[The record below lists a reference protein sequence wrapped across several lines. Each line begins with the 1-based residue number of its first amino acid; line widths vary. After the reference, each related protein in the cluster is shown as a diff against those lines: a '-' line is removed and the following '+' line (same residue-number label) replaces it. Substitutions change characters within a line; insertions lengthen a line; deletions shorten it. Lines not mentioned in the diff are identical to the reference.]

1 MSDEPDLIG
10 ARLERLRGAMAA
22 EKEPVEAL
30 LVACAVEDVFHHH
43 SANRQY
49 ISGFTGSSGYALIT
63 PDEARLAVDFR
74 YTEQARAQC
83 PNYEVVELKGKFAD
97 WFPALIRGLGGRK
110 LSLSTPDT
118 SYALLK
124 GIQKAIREMPEGE
137 RPRVAAAPALI
148 ERLRARKDAA
158 ELGALE
164 KAVVI
169 GDQAFEMVAGTLEPG
184 MTEKQ
189 VAWEIEKA
197 ARELGAS
204 GMSFETIV
212 GGGPWGAMPHA
223 FPRDEPLPAHQ
234 PIVIDMGVIYEGYC
248 SDLTRTL
255 VLGEPDEA
263 FERVYDI
270 VLAAQL
276 AAEELIES
284 GMNGRQV
291 HELAEAVIRE
301 AGHADHFGHGLGH
314 GVGLQIHELPRIGP
328 FAEDSD
334 VVEDG
339 MVLTIEPGIYLQ
351 GWGGVRIEDIVVM
364 ENGRARVVTK
374 ARKGREAA
382 VLK

>member
-1 MSDEPDLIG
+1 MSDASQVVA
-10 ARLERLRGAMAA
+10 ARLERLRREMLA

-49 ISGFTGSSGYALIT
+49 ITGFTGSTGYALIT
-63 PDEARLAVDFR
+63 PEEARLAVDFR
-74 YTEQARAQC
+74 YVEQARQQAAC
-83 PNYEVVELKGKFAD
+83 YTLVDLKGKFGS
-97 WFPALIRGLGGRK
+97 WFPELIRGLGGKK
-110 LSLSTPDT
+110 LSLSVADT
-118 SYALLK
+118 SYSLLN
-124 GIQKAIREMPEGE
+124 GIQKAIGEMDEAE
-137 RPRVAAAPALI
+137 RPQVRPAPPLL

-158 ELGALE
+158 ELAALE
-164 KAVVI
+164 RAIEI
-169 GDQAFEMVAGTLEPG
+169 GDQAFESVAQTLQAG

-197 ARELGAS
+197 ARDLGAS

-212 GGGPWGAMPHA
+212 GGGPWGALPHA

-234 PIVIDMGVIYEGYC
+234 PIVIDMGVIYDGYC
-248 SDLTRTL
+248 SDLTRTI
-255 VLGEPDEA
+255 VLGEPDET
-263 FERVYDI
+263 FNRVYDI

-301 AGHADHFGHGLGH
+301 AGHGDDFGHGLGH
-314 GVGLQIHELPRIGP
+314 GVGLQIHELPRITP
-328 FAEDSD
+328 FAEDTD

-339 MVLTIEPGIYLQ
+339 MVLTIEPGIYLR

-364 ENGRARVVTK
+364 ENGKARVLTT
-374 ARKGREAA
+374 ARKGRDVA